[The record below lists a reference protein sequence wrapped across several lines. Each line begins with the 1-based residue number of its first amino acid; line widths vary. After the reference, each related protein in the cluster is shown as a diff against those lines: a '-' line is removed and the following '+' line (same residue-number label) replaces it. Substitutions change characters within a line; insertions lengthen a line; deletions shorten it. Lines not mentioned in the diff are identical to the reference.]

1 MWTQKD
7 AGGMIPIPSSCK
19 AGKTKLCWSDMHYL
33 VAKNIF
39 FKRNHYHKCKDDG
52 HVAGGGRGRFVA
64 VRGGFW
70 HCSGVLF
77 FHLDEFALLLLIT
90 TKLYLNL

>member
-7 AGGMIPIPSSCK
+7 ACGMIPIPSSCK

-39 FKRNHYHKCKDDG
+39 FKKK
-52 HVAGGGRGRFVA
+52 
-64 VRGGFW
+64 
-70 HCSGVLF
+70 SLSQM
-77 FHLDEFALLLLIT
+77 
-90 TKLYLNL
+90 